1 MFVFVEES
9 LLVLIF
15 GTYCK
20 TYSAFVGLGYFYVA
34 DYSLIGIS
42 TGGGLS
48 SRISTS
54 WYR

>member
-1 MFVFVEES
+1 V
-9 LLVLIF
+9 
-15 GTYCK
+15 
-20 TYSAFVGLGYFYVA
+20 VG
-34 DYSLIGIS
+34 YSLIGIS